1 MQRWKGEPTITE
13 MDIALAAEL
22 ALPHRM
28 KGGPLQQSEMGV
40 EEISNHIEQLVGSQG
55 EGEQADERDR
65 EQSEEK
71 EESSKKV

>member
-1 MQRWKGEPTITE
+1 
-13 MDIALAAEL
+13 
-22 ALPHRM
+22 
-28 KGGPLQQSEMGV
+28 MGV